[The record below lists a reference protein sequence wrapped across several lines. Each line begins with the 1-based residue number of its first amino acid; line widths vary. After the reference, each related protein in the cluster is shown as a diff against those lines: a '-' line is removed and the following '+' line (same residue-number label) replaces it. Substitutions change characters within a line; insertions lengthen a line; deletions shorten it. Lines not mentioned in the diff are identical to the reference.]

1 MRFRAAVIA
10 GALVASSVAGEAG
23 AQINVSGTTRG
34 CFGVGCTGA
43 GFAAYQGLVFNG
55 GAFAGA
61 TDSHGF
67 VGIGGN
73 GDNFGLLTLSAFPNF
88 DYGAGMGTSFTLFF
102 DFMQPFPTTGNPA
115 FPSSIRGNI
124 VQTGNGVSFRFSPN
138 SLNNGFATV
147 TISSPVGVN
156 AGDPAQQ
163 ISGEITLSSNVV
175 PEPASMALLATGLVG
190 IFGAGRRR
198 KSPSGLCA

>member
-10 GALVASSVAGEAG
+10 GALLASSVAGEAR
-23 AQINVSGTTRG
+23 AQIAVSGTTRG
-34 CFGVGCTGA
+34 CFGVGCTGV
-43 GFAAYQGLVFNG
+43 GLAAFQGLVFTG
-55 GAFAGA
+55 GMFAGT

-67 VGIGGN
+67 LGIGGN
-73 GDNFGLLTLSAFPNF
+73 GNNFGLLTLSATPQF
-88 DYGAGMGTSFTLFF
+88 DYGAGGGTAFTLFF
-102 DFMQPFPTTGNPA
+102 DFMQPTPTTGNPA
-115 FPSSIRGNI
+115 FHALLTGNI

-163 ISGEITLSSNVV
+163 ISGEITLTSNVV
-175 PEPASMALLATGLVG
+175 PEPASMAFLATGLVG
-190 IFGAGRRR
+190 IFGAVRRR
-198 KSPSGLCA
+198 NSSSRLSA

>member
-10 GALVASSVAGEAG
+10 GALVASSVAGEAR

-34 CFGVGCTGA
+34 CFGLGCTGV
-43 GFAAYQGLVFNG
+43 GLAAFQGLVFTG
-55 GAFAGA
+55 GAFAGT

-67 VGIGGN
+67 LGIGGN
-73 GDNFGLLTLSAFPNF
+73 GDNFGLLTLSATPNF
-88 DYGAGMGTSFTLFF
+88 DYGAGAGTSFTLFF

-115 FPSSIRGNI
+115 FPSTIRGNI

-138 SLNNGFATV
+138 SLSNGFATV

-163 ISGEITLSSNVV
+163 ISGEINTV
-175 PEPASMALLATGLVG
+175 PEPASMALLATGLLG
-190 IFGAGRRR
+190 IFGTVRRR
-198 KSPSGLCA
+198 NSSSGLGA